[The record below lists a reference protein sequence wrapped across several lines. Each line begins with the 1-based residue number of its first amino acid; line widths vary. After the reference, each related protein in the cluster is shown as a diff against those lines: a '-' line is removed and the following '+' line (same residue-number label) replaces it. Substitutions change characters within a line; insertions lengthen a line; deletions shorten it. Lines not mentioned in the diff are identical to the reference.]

1 MQFFSPTK
9 SPCARRTATDHT
21 TSDLVGSARFGDSH
35 GAGRSTTRYPGWLPK
50 VSLLFCAAT
59 ALLGMHATALAQ
71 TPPPG
76 GGGTPPP
83 GGPGG
88 GPTVTTLTSVT
99 IGPYQLHSSRRY
111 SEYLYDYFYT
121 TSAIN
126 SGSAATSVLGTV
138 TSSSANTVVISGT
151 VNFGNVAADSTT
163 PGTTTFTIRQ
173 DRRYSFDPTSLTWT
187 FTGAASSSTIGT
199 TAATVTLTSTASRLS
214 YGTPVTLTA
223 SVAPTA
229 ATGTVTFY
237 DGPVPIGTGTLSS
250 GAATLPT
257 FVLPTGTHQVLSAG
271 YSGDTTYAASS
282 STAVDVS
289 VAPAGAARDC
299 APEMGDAGEQAVTG
313 DMGDGAQKGVAP
325 EMGDAPGGMADRRIV
340 CLATAFEQTLTASQI
355 AGLQYTYTLA
365 NVEHWSN
372 LPIGIIARN
381 GLQFGSL
388 SSTQLAAALQLAQA
402 ALSHDGY
409 THLAN
414 TRGSDNFLSTVQ
426 SGMGFGATNYYIA
439 FYGTPSTTSPWML
452 QIGGHHF
459 AFNHTYNGAYVSG
472 TPFFIGVEP
481 PIYTVD
487 GKSYWTMEKQQA
499 AMYALSQSIYGNSGA
514 VLSGT
519 FDDVVMGVNGAT
531 AIDTNYPQSYPTG
544 TTGRGVLASSLSPEQ
559 QGLIKKAIEAW
570 VNEMDSETA
579 SALLRVYE
587 DKTALANT
595 YVGYSGDGTLA
606 TKTDYIRIDGP
617 RIWIEFC
624 VQQGIVFT
632 ESYHYHTIWRDKTA
646 DYGGDFL

>member
-1 MQFFSPTK
+1 MQYLSSTK
-9 SPCARRTATDHT
+9 SRCAPRCAR
-21 TSDLVGSARFGDSH
+21 
-35 GAGRSTTRYPGWLPK
+35 WLPK

-59 ALLGMHATALAQ
+59 VLLGVQAPAFAQ
-71 TPPPG
+71 TPPAGGGPPPG
-76 GGGTPPP
+76 GG

-88 GPTVTTLTSVT
+88 GPTVTTLTSIA
-99 IGPYQLHSSRRY
+99 IGPYHLHSSTRY
-111 SEYLYDYFYT
+111 SQYLYEYTYT

-138 TSSSANTVVISGT
+138 TSSSANTVVISGA

-173 DRRYSFDPTSLTWT
+173 DRRYSFDPTSLTWV
-187 FTGAASSSTIGT
+187 FTGAVSPSNIGT
-199 TAATVTLTSTASRLS
+199 TAASVTLTSTASRLS
-214 YGTPVTLTA
+214 YGSPVTLTA

-229 ATGTVTFY
+229 ATGTVTFF

-250 GAATLPT
+250 GTATLPT

-282 STAVDVS
+282 STAVVVTVD
-289 VAPAGAARDC
+289 PAGAARGC
-299 APEMGDAGEQAVTG
+299 APEMEGAGEKGDAGEKR
-313 DMGDGAQKGVAP
+313 DAP
-325 EMGDAPGGMADRRIV
+325 EMSGMADGRIV
-340 CLATAFEQTLTASQI
+340 CLAKAFEQTLTASQI
-355 AGLQYTYTLA
+355 AGLQYAYTLA

-414 TRGSDNFLSTVQ
+414 TRGSDSFLATVQ

-459 AFNHTYNGAYVSG
+459 AFNHTYNGAYASG
-472 TPFFIGVEP
+472 TPFFLGVEP

-487 GKSYWTMEKQQA
+487 GTSYWTMEKQQA

-531 AIDTNYPQSYPTG
+531 AIDTNYPQSYLTG

-559 QGLIKKAIEAW
+559 QELIRKAIEAW
-570 VNEMDSETA
+570 VNELDSETA
-579 SALLRVYE
+579 SVLLRAYE
-587 DKTALANT
+587 DKTDLANT

>member
-1 MQFFSPTK
+1 MQYLSSTK
-9 SPCARRTATDHT
+9 SPCAPRY
-21 TSDLVGSARFGDSH
+21 AR
-35 GAGRSTTRYPGWLPK
+35 WLPK
-50 VSLLFCAAT
+50 VSLLFCTAT
-59 ALLGMHATALAQ
+59 VLLGMQAPAFAQ
-71 TPPPG
+71 TPPA

-83 GGPGG
+83 GGGGPGG
-88 GPTVTTLTSVT
+88 GPTVTTLTSIA
-99 IGPYQLHSSRRY
+99 IGPYHLHSSSRY
-111 SEYLYDYFYT
+111 SQYLYDYTYT

-126 SGSAATSVLGTV
+126 SGSAATFVLGTV
-138 TSSSANTVVISGT
+138 TSSNANTVVISGA

-173 DRRYSFDPTSLTWT
+173 DRRYSFDPTSLTWV
-187 FTGAASSSTIGT
+187 FTGAASSSDIGT
-199 TAATVTLTSTASRLS
+199 TAATVTLTSAASRLS
-214 YGTPVTLTA
+214 YGSPVTLTA
-223 SVAPTA
+223 SVTPTA
-229 ATGTVTFY
+229 ATGTVTFF

-250 GAATLPT
+250 GTATLPT

-282 STAVDVS
+282 STAVDVT
-289 VAPAGAARDC
+289 VDPAGAARGC
-299 APEMGDAGEQAVTG
+299 APEMDDAAEKGGAGEKR
-313 DMGDGAQKGVAP
+313 DAP
-325 EMGDAPGGMADRRIV
+325 EMSGMADRRIV

-355 AGLQYTYTLA
+355 AGLQYAYTLA

-388 SSTQLAAALQLAQA
+388 SSTQLAAALQLAQS

-414 TRGSDNFLSTVQ
+414 TRGSDSFLATVQ

-459 AFNHTYNGAYVSG
+459 AFNHTYNGAYASG
-472 TPFFIGVEP
+472 TPFFLGVEP

-487 GKSYWTMEKQQA
+487 GTSYWTMEKQQA
-499 AMYALSQSIYGNSGA
+499 AMHELSQSIYGNSGA

-559 QGLIKKAIEAW
+559 QELIKKAIEAW

-579 SALLRVYE
+579 SVLLRAYE
-587 DKTALANT
+587 DKTDLANT

-606 TKTDYIRIDGP
+606 TKGDYIRIDGP

>member
-1 MQFFSPTK
+1 MQFFSSTK
-9 SPCARRTATDHT
+9 SPCAPRTA
-21 TSDLVGSARFGDSH
+21 
-35 GAGRSTTRYPGWLPK
+35 TRYPGWLPK

-71 TPPPG
+71 TAPPG

-83 GGPGG
+83 GGGGPGG

-151 VNFGNVAADSTT
+151 VNFGDVAADSTT

-313 DMGDGAQKGVAP
+313 DMGDGAEKGVAP
-325 EMGDAPGGMADRRIV
+325 EMGNAPGGMADRRIV

-409 THLAN
+409 THLEN

-559 QGLIKKAIEAW
+559 QELIKRAIEAW
-570 VNEMDSETA
+570 VNEMDGETA
-579 SALLRVYE
+579 STLLRAYE
-587 DKTALANT
+587 DKTDLANT